1 MSENKAYD
9 RLFEVAKRGTGQ
21 SEDVAEFLL
30 AWYNVRAWGGWAPH
44 RIYGLDRAIRED
56 ILSVLRAISQSLW
69 YPDSDDMYQLI
80 EMYRAG
86 ESELVE

>member
-1 MSENKAYD
+1 MSDNKAYD

-30 AWYNVRAWGGWAPH
+30 AWYNVRAWGGWSPH
-44 RIYGLDRAIRED
+44 RIYDLDRAIRED

-69 YPDSDDMYQLI
+69 YPDSDDMAQLI
-80 EMYRAG
+80 AIYRAG
-86 ESELVE
+86 ESGLVE